1 MLNFPGPSSKQ
12 MSHHFNMHLEDK
24 STDTV
29 VLNIGV
35 NDLLN
40 YNSQS
45 NVYNLMLNIH
55 KIIEKFKRAEV
66 RNIFV
71 SRLLYTTSLNPPI
84 LT

>member
-29 VLNIGV
+29 FLNIGV

-40 YNSQS
+40 DNSQS
-45 NVYNLMLNIH
+45 NVYNLMSNIH

>member
-12 MSHHFNMHLEDK
+12 MSHHFSMHLEDK
-24 STDTV
+24 STDTII
-29 VLNIGV
+29 LNIGV

-40 YNSQS
+40 DNSQS
-45 NVYNLMLNIH
+45 NVYNLMSNIH
-55 KIIEKFKRAEV
+55 KIIEKFKRAQV
-66 RNIFV
+66 RNIFA